1 MIEIERVIKEQV
13 AQGATEMDL
22 LREWLNLYESDTI
35 DFEELMKRVDALN
48 REFGKAYDVSPLNR
62 EDGQQQQAEAVP
74 EDEEAKADELFGMN
88 ENVNEKQEQ
97 EQSTM
102 EDEEL

>member
-1 MIEIERVIKEQV
+1 MIEIEKEIKEQV

-48 REFGKAYDVSPLNR
+48 REFGKAYDVSQLDSSAKD
-62 EDGQQQQAEAVP
+62 EVSL
-74 EDEEAKADELFGMN
+74 DEEAKADELFGMN
-88 ENVNEKQEQ
+88 ENKKQEQ
-97 EQSTM
+97 EQEQTTM